1 MVAASD
7 GLEWNKTMSDQGSH
21 GALLLTLTRAARL
34 VGVSRGALQKKIKK
48 GELATFEGMVKPEDL
63 LRAYPDTQLED
74 NTALE
79 HFTQIKDEAFVHR
92 VRERLLPEPEVLA
105 ERLSGLS
112 KELANSRAQIEHYK
126 TITDWLYDKF
136 NEYEKSGG
144 TEIRHIM
151 GPLKLWLRRELEKQ
165 SPSDYLQSYIVK
177 ESFLRLM
184 TAHVRLLPD
193 QREFFVEGSDTI
205 LDSALRAG
213 LSLRYGCSNGNCG
226 LCKAKVVSGKTHLMR
241 HTDYVFTEA
250 EKNQGYVLLC
260 SHTAV
265 TDLEIETSE
274 IGGAQD
280 IPKQEI
286 STRVKKVEP
295 LGDDLALLH
304 LQTPRT
310 KRLQFLAGQ
319 SVTLETGNGAESD
332 YPVAS
337 CPCDDRNLQ
346 FHLARQRGNRLAE
359 HVFKKLKPGDIVS
372 LVGPKGNFTLN
383 EESPRSLIFLA
394 HGTGFAPVKSLI
406 EHAMARDVAETL
418 HLYWVAGENGLY
430 LNNLCRS
437 WTDALDNFLYTPI
450 PAEKTKTT
458 SVIKQ
463 VLKDHPDIGNF
474 DVYVAGPS
482 EFLEVVEKT
491 LAAESHLS
499 GDRLRTCLIE

>member
-1 MVAASD
+1 
-7 GLEWNKTMSDQGSH
+7 MSDQASH
-21 GALLLTLTRAARL
+21 GAQLLTLTRAARL

-48 GELATFEGMVKPEDL
+48 GELETFEGMVKPEDL

-79 HFTQIKDEAFVHR
+79 HFRQIKDDAFIHR

-112 KELANSRAQIEHYK
+112 KELANTRAQMERYK
-126 TITDWLYDKF
+126 TITDWLYEKF

-144 TEIRHIM
+144 NDIRHIM
-151 GPLKLWLRRELEKQ
+151 GPLKLWLRHELEKQ
-165 SPSDYLQSYIVK
+165 SPSDYLQSYTVK

-184 TAHVRLLPD
+184 TAHVRLLPG

-205 LDSALRAG
+205 LDAALRAG

-226 LCKAKVVSGKTHLMR
+226 LCKARLVSGKTLLMR
-241 HTDYVFTEA
+241 HTDYAFTEA

-265 TDLEIETSE
+265 TDLEIEASE

-286 STRVKKVEP
+286 ATRVKKIET

-319 SVTLETGNGAESD
+319 SVTLETGNGAEGD

-346 FHLARQRGNRLAE
+346 FHLLRQRGNRLAE
-359 HVFKKLKPGDIVS
+359 YVFKKLKSGDIVS
-372 LVGPKGNFTLN
+372 LVGPKGDFTLN
-383 EESPRSLIFLA
+383 EDSPRSLIFLA
-394 HGTGFAPVKSLI
+394 HGTGFAPIKSLI
-406 EHAMARDVAETL
+406 EHAMARDVAETM
-418 HLYWVAGENGLY
+418 HLYWVAGENGHY

-437 WTDALDNFLYTPI
+437 WTDALDNFQYTPLQV
-450 PAEKTKTT
+450 EKTKTT
-458 SVIKQ
+458 SLLKQ
-463 VLKDHPDIGNF
+463 VLKDHPDIGEF
-474 DVYVAGPS
+474 DIYAAGPM
-482 EFLEVVEKT
+482 EFLTVVKET
-491 LAAESHLS
+491 LMTDS
-499 GDRLRTCLIE
+499 RLPENQVRACHIE

>member
-1 MVAASD
+1 
-7 GLEWNKTMSDQGSH
+7 MSDQASH
-21 GALLLTLTRAARL
+21 GAQLLTLTRAARL

-48 GELATFEGMVKPEDL
+48 GELETFEGMVKPEDL

-79 HFTQIKDEAFVHR
+79 HFTQIKDDAFVHR

-112 KELANSRAQIEHYK
+112 KELAQIRSQVERYK

-136 NEYEKSGG
+136 NEHEKSGG
-144 TEIRHIM
+144 NEIRHIM
-151 GPLKLWLRRELEKQ
+151 GPLKLWLRHELEKP
-165 SPSDYLQSYIVK
+165 SPNDYLQSYTAK

-184 TAHVRLLPD
+184 TAHVRLLPG

-205 LDSALRAG
+205 LDAALRAG
-213 LSLRYGCSNGNCG
+213 ISLRYGCSNGNCG
-226 LCKAKVVSGKTHLMR
+226 LCKAKVVSGKTHPMR
-241 HTDYVFTEA
+241 HSDYAFTEP

-260 SHTAV
+260 SHTAM

-274 IGGAQD
+274 ISGVQD

-286 STRVKKVEP
+286 ATRVKKLEP
-295 LGDDLALLH
+295 LGDDLVLLH

-319 SVTLETGNGAESD
+319 SVTLETGNGAEGD

-346 FHLARQRGNRLAE
+346 FHLLRQRGNRLAE
-359 HVFKKLKPGDIVS
+359 YVFKKLKSGDIVS
-372 LVGPKGNFTLN
+372 LVGPKGEFTLN
-383 EESPRSLIFLA
+383 EKSPRSLIFLA

-406 EHAMARDVAETL
+406 EHAMARDVAESM
-418 HLYWVAGENGLY
+418 HLYWVAGENGHY

-437 WTDALDNFLYTPI
+437 WTDALDNFQYTPLQ
-450 PAEKTKTT
+450 AEKTKTA
-458 SVIKQ
+458 SLLKQ
-463 VLKDHPDIGNF
+463 VLKAHPDIGEF
-474 DVYVAGPS
+474 DFYAAGPA
-482 EFLEVVEKT
+482 EFLTAVKKSMVADNRLPENQ
-491 LAAESHLS
+491 
-499 GDRLRTCLIE
+499 LRTCRVE